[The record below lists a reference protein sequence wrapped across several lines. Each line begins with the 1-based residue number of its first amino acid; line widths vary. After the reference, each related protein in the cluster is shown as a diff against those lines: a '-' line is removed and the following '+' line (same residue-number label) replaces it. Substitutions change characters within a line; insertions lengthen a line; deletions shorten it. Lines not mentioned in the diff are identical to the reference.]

1 MTRDLEGRLAALEAT
16 SARAGQ
22 DAWLAEYQAALE
34 ELSVEELY
42 QLGGEYLM
50 GYAQVWCTG
59 FRRRLDPRQLA
70 WAPRRGSGRPR

>member
-1 MTRDLEGRLAALEAT
+1 MPSTTRQDDERAVDHNVRGTVGVFTDCDELE
-16 SARAGQ
+16 
-22 DAWLAEYQAALE
+22 DA
-34 ELSVEELY
+34 
-42 QLGGEYLM
+42 M